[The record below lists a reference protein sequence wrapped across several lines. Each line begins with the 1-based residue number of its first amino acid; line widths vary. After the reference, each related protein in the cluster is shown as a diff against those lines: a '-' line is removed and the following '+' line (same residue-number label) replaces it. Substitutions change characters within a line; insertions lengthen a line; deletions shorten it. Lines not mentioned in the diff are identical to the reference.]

1 MVKNVAD
8 ARIVITHGGPASFI
22 MPLQIGKTPIVVPRQ
37 HQFNEHVNNHQVEFA
52 RNVAQRMG
60 TIIPVEDI
68 NTLGDIITN
77 YDITLVLLDSDNEY
91 AYRLKKNVNIVQ
103 LTFNSSFAKSLVSMY
118 AFPAKVLK
126 KLSVNSFIAY
136 YDFISNYV
144 TNVFEKTYDIA
155 IDFYGYGSFVTAFLA
170 TKIQAKKKA
179 TWLHD
184 EKPYWM
190 KSVQKYLCEYDKIYG
205 VSQAVVDAF
214 CREYPHYKDKAA
226 VFYNVIDIEE
236 IKRKSEQDEI
246 IPFKESFN
254 IVTVGR
260 LTEQKGYDIAIKAAS
275 ILKKRK
281 INFAWYAIGGGRDEK
296 KLKKLV
302 EKYCLENQFV
312 FLGRK
317 KNPYP
322 YMKHCDLYVQP
333 SRHEG
338 YVITLVEARALCL
351 PILSSDIPSAREQI
365 QDGINGY
372 IAELSAEDLA
382 DKIEYLYN
390 NPSQRK
396 KTVKYLK
403 EHPIDFST
411 KLLKLEII

>member
-1 MVKNVAD
+1 
-8 ARIVITHGGPASFI
+8 
-22 MPLQIGKTPIVVPRQ
+22 
-37 HQFNEHVNNHQVEFA
+37 
-52 RNVAQRMG
+52 
-60 TIIPVEDI
+60 
-68 NTLGDIITN
+68 
-77 YDITLVLLDSDNEY
+77 
-91 AYRLKKNVNIVQ
+91 
-103 LTFNSSFAKSLVSMY
+103 
-118 AFPAKVLK
+118 
-126 KLSVNSFIAY
+126 
-136 YDFISNYV
+136 
-144 TNVFEKTYDIA
+144 
-155 IDFYGYGSFVTAFLA
+155 
-170 TKIQAKKKA
+170 
-179 TWLHD
+179 
-184 EKPYWM
+184 M

-254 IVTVGR
+254 IETVGR

-338 YVITLVEARALCL
+338 DVITLVEARALCL

-372 IAELSAEDLA
+372 VAELSAEDLA

-396 KTVKYLK
+396 KTVEYLK

-411 KLLKLEII
+411 ELLKLEII

>member
-1 MVKNVAD
+1 MKELLIMAKSLGGGGSEVAL
-8 ARIVITHGGPASFI
+8 IE
-22 MPLQIGKTPIVVPRQ
+22 L
-37 HQFNEHVNNHQVEFA
+37 
-52 RNVAQRMG
+52 
-60 TIIPVEDI
+60 I
-68 NTLGDIITN
+68 NALPEELYN
-77 YDITLVLLDSDNEY
+77 ITLVLLDSDNEY

-136 YDFISNYV
+136 YDFISNCV
-144 TNVFEKTYDIA
+144 TNVFEKT
-155 IDFYGYGSFVTAFLA
+155 
-170 TKIQAKKKA
+170 
-179 TWLHD
+179 
-184 EKPYWM
+184 
-190 KSVQKYLCEYDKIYG
+190 
-205 VSQAVVDAF
+205 
-214 CREYPHYKDKAA
+214 
-226 VFYNVIDIEE
+226 
-236 IKRKSEQDEI
+236 
-246 IPFKESFN
+246 
-254 IVTVGR
+254 
-260 LTEQKGYDIAIKAAS
+260 YDIAIKAAS

-396 KTVKYLK
+396 KTVEYLK

-411 KLLKLEII
+411 ELLKLNT

>member
-1 MVKNVAD
+1 MKELLIMAKSLGGGGSEVAL
-8 ARIVITHGGPASFI
+8 IE
-22 MPLQIGKTPIVVPRQ
+22 L
-37 HQFNEHVNNHQVEFA
+37 
-52 RNVAQRMG
+52 
-60 TIIPVEDI
+60 I
-68 NTLGDIITN
+68 NALPEELYN
-77 YDITLVLLDSDNEY
+77 ITLVLLDTDNEY

-136 YDFISNYV
+136 YDFISNCV

-281 INFAWYAIGGGRDEK
+281 INFVWYAIGGGRDEK

-372 IAELSAEDLA
+372 VAELSAEDLA

-396 KTVKYLK
+396 KTVEYLK

-411 KLLKLEII
+411 ELLKLEII

>member
-1 MVKNVAD
+1 MAKSLGGGGSEVAL
-8 ARIVITHGGPASFI
+8 IE
-22 MPLQIGKTPIVVPRQ
+22 L
-37 HQFNEHVNNHQVEFA
+37 
-52 RNVAQRMG
+52 
-60 TIIPVEDI
+60 I
-68 NTLGDIITN
+68 NALPEELYN
-77 YDITLVLLDSDNEY
+77 ITLVLLDSDNEY

-136 YDFISNYV
+136 YDFISNCV

-317 KNPYP
+317 KKSIPIYEALRFICSTISPRGVCNYFG
-322 YMKHCDLYVQP
+322 
-333 SRHEG
+333 R
-338 YVITLVEARALCL
+338 ARALCL

-372 IAELSAEDLA
+372 VAELSAEDLA

-396 KTVKYLK
+396 KTVEYLK

-411 KLLKLEII
+411 ELLKLEII

>member
-1 MVKNVAD
+1 MKELLIMAKSLGGGGSEVAL
-8 ARIVITHGGPASFI
+8 IE
-22 MPLQIGKTPIVVPRQ
+22 L
-37 HQFNEHVNNHQVEFA
+37 
-52 RNVAQRMG
+52 
-60 TIIPVEDI
+60 I
-68 NTLGDIITN
+68 NALPEELYN
-77 YDITLVLLDSDNEY
+77 ITLVLLDSDNEY

-136 YDFISNYV
+136 YDFISNCV

-170 TKIQAKKKA
+170 TKIHAKKKA

-246 IPFKESFN
+246 IPFKESFS

-322 YMKHCDLYVQP
+322 YMRQAQFFCLL
-333 SRHEG
+333 SEFEG
-338 YVITLVEARALCL
+338 YGMVIEEAKILNK
-351 PILSSDIPSAREQI
+351 PIIITDTAAREAVQNYENSI
-365 QDGINGY
+365 IVNNNEEAIY
-372 IAELSAEDLA
+372 AEIKEVLQK
-382 DKIEYLYN
+382 KIKSFSNKQE
-390 NPSQRK
+390 
-396 KTVKYLK
+396 KYDNSK
-403 EHPIDFST
+403 IIT
-411 KLLKLEII
+411 KLEKLLEEEVKTLEI

>member
-1 MVKNVAD
+1 MAKSLGGGGSEVAL
-8 ARIVITHGGPASFI
+8 IE
-22 MPLQIGKTPIVVPRQ
+22 L
-37 HQFNEHVNNHQVEFA
+37 
-52 RNVAQRMG
+52 
-60 TIIPVEDI
+60 I
-68 NTLGDIITN
+68 NALPEELYN
-77 YDITLVLLDSDNEY
+77 ITLVLLDSDNEY
-91 AYRLKKNVNIVQ
+91 AYRLKKNVNIIQ

-126 KLSVNSFIAY
+126 KLSVNSFIPY
-136 YDFISNYV
+136 YDLISNCV

-155 IDFYGYGSFVTAFLA
+155 VDFYGYGSFVTAFLA
-170 TKIQAKKKA
+170 KKIQAKKKA
-179 TWLHD
+179 TWIHD

-190 KSVQKYLCEYDKIYG
+190 KSVQKYLCEYDKI
-205 VSQAVVDAF
+205 
-214 CREYPHYKDKAA
+214 
-226 VFYNVIDIEE
+226 
-236 IKRKSEQDEI
+236 KRKSEQDEV
-246 IPFKESFN
+246 IPFKDSFN

-260 LTEQKGYDIAIKAAS
+260 LTEQKGYDIAIKVAS
-275 ILKKRK
+275 ILKKRR
-281 INFAWYAIGGGRDEK
+281 INFVWYAIGGGRDEK

-302 EKYCLENQFV
+302 EKCCLENQFM

-372 IAELSAEDLA
+372 IADLSAEALA

-390 NPSQRK
+390 NPSQME
-396 KTVKYLK
+396 KTVEHLK

-411 KLLKLEII
+411 ELLKLEKI

>member
-1 MVKNVAD
+1 MKELLIMAKSLGGGGSEVALIELINALPEEHYNV
-8 ARIVITHGGPASFI
+8 
-22 MPLQIGKTPIVVPRQ
+22 
-37 HQFNEHVNNHQVEFA
+37 
-52 RNVAQRMG
+52 
-60 TIIPVEDI
+60 
-68 NTLGDIITN
+68 
-77 YDITLVLLDSDNEY
+77 TLVLLDLDSEY
-91 AYRLKKNVNIVQ
+91 AYRLKKRVNIVQ

-126 KLSVNSFIAY
+126 KLSVNYYIPY
-136 YDFISNYV
+136 YDFIASRV

-184 EKPYWM
+184 EKLYWL
-190 KSVQKYLCEYDKIYG
+190 KSVQKYLCKYDKVYG

-214 CREYPHYKDKAA
+214 CREYPHYKDTAA

-236 IKRKSEQDEI
+236 IKRKAEQDEVV
-246 IPFKESFN
+246 PFRDVFN

-260 LTEQKGYDIAIKAAS
+260 LTEQKGYDIAVKAAN
-275 ILKKRK
+275 ILKKKK
-281 INFAWYAIGGGRDEK
+281 IDFAWYAIGGGRDEE

-302 EKYCLENQFV
+302 EEYHLENQFV

-317 KNPYP
+317 DNPYP

-351 PILSSDIPSAREQI
+351 PIVSSDIPSAREQI

-372 IAELSAEDLA
+372 VAELSAEALA
-382 DKIEYLYN
+382 DKIEYLYH
-390 NPSQRK
+390 NPLQRQ
-396 KTVKYLK
+396 KTVAYLK
-403 EHPIDFST
+403 EHPIDFS
-411 KLLKLEII
+411 KELLKLETI